1 MTTIFLLTF
10 LCLSLFFNN
19 LISPNNQIKNMDSNN
34 EIQKI
39 AIKKG
44 ETFSIIL
51 DDYSAAGYNWTFS
64 INNNLI
70 IPIGKPAYI
79 KEEPVGSA
87 GQTKFNFKGVGEGES
102 IITLI
107 NKRSWE
113 DVAFQKI
120 YYLVNISH
128 Y

>member
-19 LISPNNQIKNMDSNN
+19 LTSPYNQIKNMDSNN
-34 EIQKI
+34 DIQKI

-70 IPIGKPAYI
+70 IPTGKPAYI

-87 GQTKFNFKGVGEGES
+87 GQTKFIFKGVGEGES

-113 DVAFQKI
+113 DVAFQNI
-120 YYLVNISH
+120 YYLVT
-128 Y
+128 